1 MKARF
6 KKIILLFFLAIFF
19 CLSSIAQTNSN
30 HVKVKGY
37 YKKNGTYVQPHYR
50 TAPNSTKN
58 DNFSTVGNTN
68 PYTGKPGWINR
79 DNNYNTLYY
88 TDYTYS
94 PKTYKEPYVNPKIK
108 YPDRIYVED
117 EYGNDTTY
125 LKMLDK
131 RTFGIYDLKDE
142 LILYLVINH
151 RGDWRI
157 FDTEGIY
164 IKTIFLTE

>member
-1 MKARF
+1 MKIRF
-6 KKIILLFFLAIFF
+6 KKIILLFLLAIFC
-19 CLSSIAQTNSN
+19 CLSSIAQNNSN
-30 HVKVKGY
+30 HIKVKGY

-58 DNFSTVGNTN
+58 DNFSTEGNTN
-68 PYTGKPGWINR
+68 PYTGKPGWIRR
-79 DNNYNTLYY
+79 DNNHNTLYY
-88 TDYTYS
+88 SDYVYS
-94 PKTYKEPYVNPKIK
+94 PKSSKESDINPKIK

-117 EYGNDTTY
+117 EYGNDTSY

-142 LILYLVINH
+142 LILFLVINH

>member
-1 MKARF
+1 M
-6 KKIILLFFLAIFF
+6 AIFF
-19 CLSSIAQTNSN
+19 CLSSIAQTNFN

-37 YKKNGTYVQPHYR
+37 YRANGTYVQPHYR
-50 TAPNSTKN
+50 TAPNSTIN

-68 PYTGKPGWINR
+68 PYTGKPRWINR

-94 PKTYKEPYVNPKIK
+94 SKSYKEPYISPKIK
-108 YPDRIYVED
+108 YLDRIYVED

-131 RTFGIYDLKDE
+131 RTFEIYNLKDK
-142 LILYLVINH
+142 LILFLVINH

-157 FDTEGIY
+157 FDTDGIY

>member
-1 MKARF
+1 
-6 KKIILLFFLAIFF
+6 LAIFF

-58 DNFSTVGNTN
+58 DNFSTEGNTN

-94 PKTYKEPYVNPKIK
+94 YHLTFKNTGKSIQVKIISSN
-108 YPDRIYVED
+108 RF
-117 EYGNDTTY
+117 NN
-125 LKMLDK
+125 
-131 RTFGIYDLKDE
+131 
-142 LILYLVINH
+142 LIFSAFN
-151 RGDWRI
+151 
-157 FDTEGIY
+157 
-164 IKTIFLTE
+164 

>member
-1 MKARF
+1 MKSVLK
-6 KKIILLFFLAIFF
+6 KKILLIFLAKFI
-19 CLSSIAQTNSN
+19 CLSSNEQTNSS

-37 YKKNGTYVQPHYR
+37 DKKKRTYVQPHYR

-58 DNFSTVGNTN
+58 ENFSTVGNTN
-68 PYTGKPGWINR
+68 PYTGKAGWISR

-88 TDYTYS
+88 TDYIYS
-94 PKTYKEPYVNPKIK
+94 PKTYNEPYINPKIK

-131 RTFGIYDLKDE
+131 RTFGIYDLKDK
-142 LILYLVINH
+142 LILFLVINH